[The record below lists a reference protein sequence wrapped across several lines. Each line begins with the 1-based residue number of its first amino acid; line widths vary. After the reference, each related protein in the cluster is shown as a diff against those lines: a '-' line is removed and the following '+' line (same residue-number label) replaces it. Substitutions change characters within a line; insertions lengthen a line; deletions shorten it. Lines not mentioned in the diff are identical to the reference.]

1 MQNKEKNI
9 QNLANTFI
17 LTKNDR
23 SFRNLF
29 DRLKPGIFNHCY
41 KITKSRDLAED
52 AFLNTMSKVWEKID
66 QYNEERGNFST
77 WCYNIARN
85 ETLLLLKEENK
96 YNSRTSLEME
106 FFTSNNDIGDI
117 GGVYLMEE
125 DEGNSIFKDE
135 NEFDL
140 IYESVINEITDLPE
154 IYKDIMVDREINK
167 MKYKDI
173 AEKYGLKKRSVA
185 TRIRRA
191 RNKITKNLER
201 NIKVF
206 PYIKK

>member
-1 MQNKEKNI
+1 
-9 QNLANTFI
+9 
-17 LTKNDR
+17 
-23 SFRNLF
+23 
-29 DRLKPGIFNHCY
+29 
-41 KITKSRDLAED
+41 
-52 AFLNTMSKVWEKID
+52 MSKIWEKIE
-66 QYNEERGNFST
+66 QYDEERGNFST

-96 YNSRTSLEME
+96 YNSRTSSEME
-106 FFTSNNDIGDI
+106 FFSSNNEIGDF
-117 GGVYLMEE
+117 GGVYLMDDDQTNLLFSEE
-125 DEGNSIFKDE
+125 NS
-135 NEFDL
+135 FDL

-191 RNKITKNLER
+191 RNKITKNLGR
-201 NIKVF
+201 NINLF
-206 PYIKK
+206 PYIKNKL